1 LEATDIVPASNVGE
15 VMEPPVSGPTLESR
29 GGPGT
34 QPVASVQDPIGMRLE
49 EFPVDR
55 IVVGE
60 HDHQIGVDDL
70 TRLARRSSSLA
81 SSASRSPGT
90 GTVCSTSRS

>member
-1 LEATDIVPASNVGE
+1 
-15 VMEPPVSGPTLESR
+15 
-29 GGPGT
+29 
-34 QPVASVQDPIGMRLE
+34 MRLE